1 MTEIIELDDLDALG
15 AGAYGV
21 PGDRTFLVQ
30 AVKGAD
36 VTSILLE
43 KEQVRILAKE
53 VLKFLEQLDAEHP
66 DATGDEFGLDGA
78 VREAIA
84 VFRARVLGIGWDAR
98 RSRIVIELREWPE
111 DMEPDDGS
119 DARVARIFATRSQ
132 ARAMAR
138 NGKLA
143 VESGRPTCQL
153 CELPMDPTGHWCPRS
168 N

>member
-1 MTEIIELDDLDALG
+1 MTEIIELDDLDSLG

-36 VTSILLE
+36 VVSILLE

-53 VLKFLEQLDAEHP
+53 VLKFLEQLDSEHP

-78 VREAIA
+78 VGEAIA
-84 VFRARVLGIGWDAR
+84 LFRARVLGIGWDAR

-111 DMEPDDGS
+111 AMDPEDGPDP
-119 DARVARIFATRSQ
+119 RVARIFATRSQ

-138 NGKLA
+138 NGQLS
-143 VESGRPTCQL
+143 VDSGRPTCQL